1 MMKKLTIFQEYTAP
15 LEIEDWDDSDIK
27 EYTRQISSLLENNNV
42 SILHAST
49 CSVVLRPNKITSIV
63 VTEVESPAQK
73 QQPQKKK
80 PISSPKKMEEH
91 EDIIHD

>member
-1 MMKKLTIFQEYTAP
+1 MKKLTIFQEYTAP

-42 SILHAST
+42 SILHTST
-49 CSVVLRPNKITSIV
+49 CSIVLRPNKITSIV
-63 VTEVESPAQK
+63 VAQTESPAQK
-73 QQPQKKK
+73 QPQKKK
-80 PISSPKKMEEH
+80 PISSPKKTEEH

>member
-1 MMKKLTIFQEYTAP
+1 MKELTIFQEYTTP
-15 LEIEDWDDSDIK
+15 LTIVDWDDSDIK
-27 EYTRQISSLLENNNV
+27 EYTRNISSHLENNNV

-63 VTEVESPAQK
+63 VMESESPAQK

-80 PISSPKKMEEH
+80 PISSPKKAEEH